1 MTEQVKTW
9 LLRAV
14 ARDIGHDTEDESDW
28 AASDMVFAA
37 ADELDALRTATA
49 WRPISTAPQDGT
61 HVLVWDGT
69 YAIGAWFSRG
79 WGEAAGWY
87 VPDPAASDERMW
99 LHGDRG
105 CDLNPTYWQPLPI
118 PPDPAA

>member
-1 MTEQVKTW
+1 MTERVDTAWIRAIAADVEEQVSGYAYDA
-9 LLRAV
+9 LLV
-14 ARDIGHDTEDESDW
+14 
-28 AASDMVFAA
+28 A

-87 VPDPAASDERMW
+87 VPNPAAPDERMW
-99 LHGDRG
+99 LHGDCG
-105 CDLNPTYWQPLPI
+105 CDLNPTHWQPLPS